1 MSTKETYKA
10 SFDELKKIITE
21 MESGEIGVDELA
33 SKVKRASVLIQKCKE
48 ILSKTEVDVQKILD
62 GLEEN

>member
-10 SFDELKKIITE
+10 SFDELQRIISE

-33 SKVKRASVLIQKCKE
+33 SKVKRASLLIRKCKE

-62 GLEEN
+62 GLEES

>member
-10 SFDELKKIITE
+10 SFDELQKIITE

-62 GLEEN
+62 GLEDN

>member
-10 SFDELKKIITE
+10 SFEELQKIITE

>member
-10 SFDELKKIITE
+10 SFDELQKIVAE

-33 SKVKRASVLIQKCKE
+33 DKVKRASVLIQKCKE

-62 GLEEN
+62 GLDES

>member
-10 SFDELKKIITE
+10 SFDELQQIITE
-21 MESGEIGVDELA
+21 MESGEVGVDELA

>member
-10 SFDELKKIITE
+10 SFDELQKIITE

>member
-10 SFDELKKIITE
+10 SFDELQQIITE

>member
-10 SFDELKKIITE
+10 SFDELQTIVAE

-33 SKVKRASVLIQKCKE
+33 GKVKRAAVLIQKCKE
-48 ILSKTEVDVQKILD
+48 ILSKTEVDVQKILE
-62 GLEEN
+62 GLDEG

>member
-10 SFDELKKIITE
+10 SFDELQKIVAE

-33 SKVKRASVLIQKCKE
+33 GKVKRASVLIQKCKE

-62 GLEEN
+62 GLDQA